1 MFNELVESVGSKK
14 KTDKGWAVVLSGL
27 VQSVS
32 LIVLILIP
40 LIHIEALPKAVFS
53 TVLIAPAPPPPS
65 APPPDQSIRE
75 RAEQPTRLF
84 DHNILHAP
92 NKIPTRV
99 AIIIEEPLPPESPAA
114 AIASGPLGGGDLF
127 HDFGAPSPPAAPPS
141 PPPSRVPPRI
151 QLGGQI
157 QVAKII
163 SQPSPIYPPLARQ
176 ARIQGSVLLHA
187 VLDKDGRVSE
197 LQVISG
203 HPLLVQ
209 AALDAVKQWRYRP
222 TLLNNEPVEV
232 DTTITV
238 TFVLGG

>member
-1 MFNELVESVGSKK
+1 MAS
-14 KTDKGWAVVLSGL
+14 T
-27 VQSVS
+27 
-32 LIVLILIP
+32 
-40 LIHIEALPKAVFS
+40 HIGVF
-53 TVLIAPAPPPPS
+53 T
-65 APPPDQSIRE
+65 
-75 RAEQPTRLF
+75 
-84 DHNILHAP
+84 
-92 NKIPTRV
+92 
-99 AIIIEEPLPPESPAA
+99 EEPLSSESPAI
-114 AIASGPLGGGDLF
+114 AITSGPLGTGDLF
-127 HDFGAPSPPAAPPS
+127 HDLGGPSSPATPP
-141 PPPSRVPPRI
+141 PPPSNKVRPRI

-157 QVAKII
+157 QAAKII

-209 AALDAVKQWRYRP
+209 AALDAVKQWRYQP

>member
-14 KTDKGWAVVLSGL
+14 KTNKIWAVVLSGL
-27 VQSVS
+27 VQSGS

-40 LIHIEALPKAVFS
+40 LIHIQALPKAVFS

-65 APPPDQSIRE
+65 APSPEKNLNR
-75 RAEQPTRLF
+75 RAEQPKRLL
-84 DHNILHAP
+84 DHHVIHEPLR
-92 NKIPTRV
+92 IPIHVRV
-99 AIIIEEPLPPESPAA
+99 FPEPPLPPESPAI
-114 AIASGPLGGGDLF
+114 AITDGPLGGGDLS
-127 HDFGAPSPPAAPPS
+127 HDFGAPSTPPTPPS
-141 PPPSRVPPRI
+141 TPPSSVPPRI

-157 QVAKII
+157 QAAKVI
-163 SQPSPIYPPLARQ
+163 SQPNPIYPPLARQ

-187 VLDKDGRVSE
+187 VLGRDGHVSE

-209 AALDAVKQWRYRP
+209 AALDAVKQWRYQP